1 MKIAVLVKE
10 VPDLEAHVEIAAGGT
25 SLILEK
31 KRVLNYFDEI
41 AVEAALQ
48 ARQSIGSAE
57 IYAVSAGNGTGMEAL
72 RRALAMGA
80 DRVIHIN
87 DPDLEGAGPLVV
99 SQALAGVV
107 KREGFDIV
115 FAGKKSTDDEAG
127 MVGPMVAALL
137 GIACVQG
144 VTALQIDGAAVTVKR
159 ETERGTET
167 VQASLPVVLTAEK
180 GFYTPRVPQ
189 VMGIMKAMKAEVPK
203 VSLAEVG
210 VEAVA
215 SPQVRGYSRPKVRLP
230 VKMIEGV
237 ASQAASEL
245 VRLLR
250 DEVKVI

>member
-10 VPDLEAHVEIAAGGT
+10 VPDLEAHVEIADGGK
-25 SLILEK
+25 SLNIEK

-48 ARQSIGSAE
+48 VKQSLGSAE
-57 IYAVSAGNGTGMEAL
+57 IYAVSAGNGTGIEAL

-80 DRVIHIN
+80 DRGIHIN
-87 DPDLEGAGPLVV
+87 DPALEGAGPLLVA
-99 SQALAGVV
+99 QALAGLV
-107 KREGFDIV
+107 KKEGFDLLL
-115 FAGKKSTDDEAG
+115 AGKKSTDDEAG

-144 VTALQIDGAAVTVKR
+144 VTALRIDGKDATVKR

-167 VQASLPVVLTAEK
+167 VKASLPVALTAER
-180 GFYTPRVPQ
+180 GLYEPRVPQ
-189 VMGIMKAMKAEVPK
+189 VMGLMKAMKAEVPR
-203 VSLAEVG
+203 VSLAELG
-210 VEAVA
+210 VEAGS
-215 SPQVRGYSRPKVRLP
+215 SPKVWRYTRPKVRPP
-230 VKMIEGV
+230 VKMIDGD

-250 DEVKVI
+250 DEVKMI

>member
-10 VPDLEAHVEIAAGGT
+10 VPDLEAHVEIVAEGT
-25 SLILEK
+25 ALSLEK

-48 ARQSIGSAE
+48 VKQAVGGAD
-57 IYAVSAGNGTGMEAL
+57 IYAVTAGNGTGMEAL

-80 DRVIHIN
+80 DRVLHVN
-87 DPDLEGAGPLVV
+87 DPALEGAGPLIV

-107 KREGFDIV
+107 LREGFDLV

-144 VTALQIDGAAVTVKR
+144 VIALQIDGNEVTAKR

-167 VQASLPVVLTAEK
+167 VKASLPLMLTAEK

-189 VMGIMKAMKAEVPK
+189 VMGLMKAMKAEVPK
-203 VSLAEVG
+203 VSLAEIG
-210 VEAVA
+210 VTAVA
-215 SPQVRGYSRPKVRLP
+215 SPHVRGYSRPKVRTP
-230 VKMIEGV
+230 VKMIEGG
-237 ASQAASEL
+237 ASQAAIL
-245 VRLLR
+245 
-250 DEVKVI
+250 

>member
-25 SLILEK
+25 TLNMEK

-48 ARQSIGSAE
+48 VKQSIGSAE
-57 IYAVSAGNGTGMEAL
+57 IYAVTAGNGTGIEAL
-72 RRALAMGA
+72 RRALAMGV
-80 DRVIHIN
+80 DRIIHIN
-87 DPDLEGAGPLVV
+87 DSALEGAGPLVV
-99 SQALAGVV
+99 SQALAGLI
-107 KREGFDIV
+107 KREGFDLV

-127 MVGPMVAALL
+127 IVGPMVAALL

-144 VTALQIDGAAVTVKR
+144 VTALEIDGAAVTAKR

-167 VQASLPVVLTAEK
+167 VKVSMPVALTAEK

-189 VMGIMKAMKAEVPK
+189 VMGIMKAMRAEVPK

-215 SPQVRGYSRPKVRLP
+215 SPQVRSYSRPKVRLP
-230 VKMIEGV
+230 VKMIEG
-237 ASQAASEL
+237 AALQAANEL
-245 VRLLR
+245 VRLLH

>member
-10 VPDLEAHVEIAAGGT
+10 VPDLEAHVEIVADGT
-25 SLILEK
+25 ALSLEK

-48 ARQSIGSAE
+48 VKQAVGGAE
-57 IYAVSAGNGTGMEAL
+57 IYAVTAGNGTGMEAL

-80 DRVIHIN
+80 DRVLHIN
-87 DPDLEGAGPLVV
+87 DPALEGAGPLVV
-99 SQALAGVV
+99 SQALAGLVQ
-107 KREGFDIV
+107 REGFDLV

-144 VTALQIDGAAVTVKR
+144 VIALQIGGKEVTAKR

-167 VQASLPVVLTAEK
+167 VKAPLPAMLTAEK

-189 VMGIMKAMKAEVPK
+189 VMGLMKAMKAEVPK
-203 VSLAEVG
+203 VSLADVG
-210 VEAVA
+210 VAAVA
-215 SPQVRGYSRPKVRLP
+215 SPHVRGYSRPKVRLP
-230 VKMIEGV
+230 VKMVEGG
-237 ASQAASEL
+237 ASQAAIEL

>member
-10 VPDLEAHVEIAAGGT
+10 VPDLEAHVEIAEGGKA
-25 SLILEK
+25 LNLEK

-48 ARQSIGSAE
+48 VKQSIGSAE
-57 IYAVSAGNGTGMEAL
+57 IYAVSAGNGTGIEAL

-87 DPDLEGAGPLVV
+87 DPALEGAGPLVV
-99 SQALAGVV
+99 AQALAGLV
-107 KREGFDIV
+107 KREGFDLV

-137 GIACVQG
+137 DIACVQG
-144 VTALQIDGAAVTVKR
+144 VTALQIDGIVVTAKR

-167 VQASLPVVLTAEK
+167 VKASLPVALTAEK
-180 GFYTPRVPQ
+180 GLYKPRVPQ
-189 VMGIMKAMKAEVPK
+189 VMGLMKAMKAEVPK

-210 VEAVA
+210 VEAGS

-230 VKMIEGV
+230 VKMIKGD
-237 ASQAASEL
+237 ASQAASDL

>member
-10 VPDLEAHVEIAAGGT
+10 VPDLEARVEIVAEGKA
-25 SLILEK
+25 LQLEK

-48 ARQSIGSAE
+48 VKQSIGGAE
-57 IYAVSAGNGTGMEAL
+57 IYAVTAGNGTGMEAL

-80 DRVIHIN
+80 DRAIHIM
-87 DPDLEGAGPLVV
+87 DPALEGAGPLVV
-99 SQALAGVV
+99 SQALAALI
-107 KREGFDIV
+107 KREGFDLV

-144 VTALQIDGAAVTVKR
+144 VTALQMDGKDVTAQR

-167 VQASLPVVLTAEK
+167 VKVSLPVALTAEK

-189 VMGIMKAMKAEVPK
+189 VMGLMKAMKAEVPK
-203 VSLAEVG
+203 VSLAELG
-210 VEAVA
+210 VEAVS
-215 SPQVRGYSRPKVRLP
+215 SPQVRGYHRPKVRLP
-230 VKMIEGV
+230 VKMIAGD

-245 VRLLR
+245 VRVLR

>member
-25 SLILEK
+25 ALNMEK

-48 ARQSIGSAE
+48 VKQSIGSVE
-57 IYAVSAGNGTGMEAL
+57 IYAVTAGNGTGIEAL
-72 RRALAMGA
+72 RRALAMGV
-80 DRVIHIN
+80 DRIIHIN
-87 DPDLEGAGPLVV
+87 DPALEGAGPLVV
-99 SQALAGVV
+99 SQALAGLI
-107 KREGFDIV
+107 KREGFDLV

-144 VTALQIDGAAVTVKR
+144 VTALEIGGTAVTAKR

-167 VQASLPVVLTAEK
+167 VKVSMPVALTAEK

-189 VMGIMKAMKAEVPK
+189 VMGIMKAMRAEVPK

-210 VEAVA
+210 VEVAA
-215 SPQVRGYSRPKVRLP
+215 SPQVRSYSRPKVRLP
-230 VKMIEGV
+230 VKMIEG
-237 ASQAASEL
+237 AALQAASEL

>member
-10 VPDLEAHVEIAAGGT
+10 VPDLEAHVEITAGGKT
-25 SLILEK
+25 LNMEK

-48 ARQSIGSAE
+48 VKQSIGSAE
-57 IYAVSAGNGTGMEAL
+57 IYAVTAGNGTGIEAL
-72 RRALAMGA
+72 RRALAMGV

-87 DPDLEGAGPLVV
+87 DPALEGAGPLVV
-99 SQALAGVV
+99 SQALAGLI
-107 KREGFDIV
+107 KREGFDLV

-144 VTALQIDGAAVTVKR
+144 VTALRIDGKEVTAKR
-159 ETERGTET
+159 ETEKGTET
-167 VQASLPVVLTAEK
+167 VKASLPVALTAEK

-210 VEAVA
+210 VEAVS

-230 VKMIEGV
+230 VRMIEGG
-237 ASQAASEL
+237 ASQAAIEL